1 MNKVVFCLSYLNI
14 PWTESIIISN
24 ENVIV
29 LTSEISIYTYLSRKY
44 GRSNILVFEEFNLN
58 LAKSLGSW
66 FIIRRRNLRLIKSV
80 SDAEVYF
87 FCASFGH
94 TALWMISKM
103 SSCNDIYYKK
113 EVQLAKNLE
122 GSFDIIT
129 VLHRLVVLFLL
140 GVNMSIHYTKAGAR
154 LIPSKRFMLK
164 NKVRDVRIDLD
175 KGRSSLDSQENIDV
189 LYLSGDIIP
198 KVGAVHSDEF
208 IRLNSELIDLLSN
221 YNSFIKPHPRLSSLT
236 PAEERLRCI
245 DALIPATMLFKG
257 RPVVIGYGS
266 ASLFE
271 ASNNGLLAISL
282 LKYYNFID
290 EEVRD
295 SGIAYLKANCL
306 QGCQI
311 EFPETLDELSKL
323 LRSFFNFHRNEGI

>member
-1 MNKVVFCLSYLNI
+1 MKKVVFCLSYLNI
-14 PWTESIIISN
+14 PWTESIILSH
-24 ENVIV
+24 ENFMV
-29 LTSEISIYTYLSRKY
+29 LTSESTIYKYFTRKY
-44 GRSNILVFEEFNLN
+44 GKKNIFLFEEFNLN
-58 LAKSLGSW
+58 LAKSLSSW
-66 FIIRRRNLRLIKSV
+66 FIIRRRNLCLINSV

-94 TALWMISKM
+94 TALWMIRKM
-103 SSCNDIYYKK
+103 SVSNDIYYKQ
-113 EVQLAKNLE
+113 EVQLEKNLE
-122 GSFDIIT
+122 GSFDVRT
-129 VLHRLVVLFLL
+129 VLHRLVVLFML

-154 LIPSKRFMLK
+154 LIPSKRFIK
-164 NKVRDVRIDLD
+164 QNNVRDVRIDLVD
-175 KGRSSLDSQENIDV
+175 GRSSLDSDENIDV
-189 LYLSGDIIP
+189 LYLSGDVIP
-198 KVGAVHSDEF
+198 KVGIVNSDEF

-236 PAEERLRCI
+236 PAEERLRRI

-282 LKYYNFID
+282 LKYYHFIE

-311 EFPETLDELSKL
+311 EYPEKLEELSKL
-323 LRSFFNFHRNEGI
+323 LYSFFNCHRNYDV